1 MIYLYHQRGARPQE
15 VCDMWC
21 VVDPFGF
28 AWSDLLET
36 LEEAQ
41 AFLAQLR
48 EEHWKVQGINIEFEI
63 ERRD

>member
-1 MIYLYHQRGARPQE
+1 
-15 VCDMWC
+15 MWC

-41 AFLAQLR
+41 TFLAQLR
-48 EEHWKVQGINIEFEI
+48 EEHWKVQGIDIEFEI

>member
-1 MIYLYHQRGARPQE
+1 
-15 VCDMWC
+15 MWC

-41 AFLAQLR
+41 TFLAQLR
-48 EEHWKVQGINIEFEI
+48 EEHWKVQEIDIEFEI